1 MSINLL
7 YNTWIKKMMQLF
19 PNERKTRLRNMVWL
33 ITGIYL
39 SRSVHL
45 SLIACKLPGQATL
58 NSLTR
63 RLDRFLEN
71 SAVRV
76 RDWYEPIVKELLEQ
90 RNGTKICLI
99 VDGSKV
105 GFGHQL
111 LVVTLAYRKRAIPLV
126 WMWIGSSRGHSTPG
140 RQLALLHY
148 IYKLL
153 PAHTRVLLLGDSEF
167 GAIEVLKQLD
177 HWGWQYVLRQKG
189 SHLVRK
195 SENDPWI
202 ALGSLLDKAGHSL
215 WLGVQQL
222 TRVHAYSTNVLAHWK
237 FGEKEPW
244 LLATNLSSLN
254 EALRAYEKR
263 MWIEEMFGDLK
274 DNGFDLESTRLRST
288 MKLHRL
294 TLAVVLLFLELV
306 TSGSKIIK
314 TGLRHLVDRADRRDL
329 SVFRIGLYMRERH
342 LTNSSNFSLGF
353 YPVL

>member
-1 MSINLL
+1 MSINQL
-7 YNTWIKKMMQLF
+7 YNTWMKKMMQLC
-19 PNERKTRLRNMVWL
+19 PNERKTRLRNMSWL
-33 ITGIYL
+33 ITGIFL
-39 SRSVHL
+39 SHSVHL
-45 SLIACKLPGQATL
+45 SRVACKLPGTAFL

-71 SAVRV
+71 GSVRV
-76 RDWYEPIVKELLEQ
+76 RDWYEPIVIQLLKQ
-90 RNGTKICLI
+90 RAGRKICLI
-99 VDGSKV
+99 LDGSKV

-126 WMWIGSSRGHSTPG
+126 WMWVGSSRGHSSPG

-148 IYKLL
+148 IYKLV
-153 PAHTRVLLLGDSEF
+153 PAHTQVLVLGDSEF

-177 HWGWQYVLRQKG
+177 EWHWQYVLRQKG

-202 ALGSLLDKAGHSL
+202 ALGCVLAKAGESL
-215 WLGVQQL
+215 WLGQQQL
-222 TRVHAYSTNVLAHWK
+222 TQVHAYVTNVLTHWK
-237 FGEKEPW
+237 IGEPEPW
-244 LLATNLSSLN
+244 LLATNLPSLK

-294 TLAVVLLFLELV
+294 TLAVVLLLLELV
-306 TSGSKIIK
+306 TSSSKTIK
-314 TGLRHLVDRADRRDL
+314 AGLRHLVDRRDL
-329 SVFRIGLYMRERH
+329 SIFRIGLY
-342 LTNSSNFSLGF
+342 LFNIQNLC
-353 YPVL
+353 

>member
-1 MSINLL
+1 MAINHL
-7 YNTWIKKMMQLF
+7 YNTWIKKKMQLY
-19 PNERKTRLRNMVWL
+19 PNERKTRLRNMAWL
-33 ITGIYL
+33 ITGIFM

-45 SLIACKLPGQATL
+45 SLVACKLPGQATL

-76 RDWYEPIVKELLEQ
+76 REWYEPIAKELLQQ
-90 RNGTKICLI
+90 RSGTKICLI

-126 WMWIGSSRGHSTPG
+126 WMWVRSSRGHSTPG

-153 PAHTRVLLLGDSEF
+153 PSYTQVLLLGDSEF
-167 GAIEVLKQLD
+167 GAIEVLRQLD
-177 HWGWQYVLRQKG
+177 QWGWQYVLRQKG

-195 SENDPWI
+195 SENDLWI
-202 ALGSLLDKAGHSL
+202 ALGSLLDKAGQSL
-215 WLGVQQL
+215 WLGLQQL

-237 FGEKEPW
+237 IGEKEPW
-244 LLATNLSSLN
+244 LLATNLPSLN

-306 TSGSKIIK
+306 SSGSKIIK
-314 TGLRHLVDRADRRDL
+314 AGLRHLVDRVDRRDL

-353 YPVL
+353 FPVL

>member
-1 MSINLL
+1 MSTNHL
-7 YNTWIKKMMQLF
+7 YNTWMKKMMQLF
-19 PNERKTRLRNMVWL
+19 PNERKTRLRNMAWL
-33 ITGIYL
+33 ITGIFL

-45 SLIACKLPGQATL
+45 SMVACKLPGQATL

-63 RLDRFLEN
+63 RVDRFLEN

-90 RNGTKICLI
+90 RRGTKICLI

-126 WMWIGSSRGHSTPG
+126 WMWVGSSRGHSTPG

-153 PAHTRVLLLGDSEF
+153 PAHTQVLLLGDSEF
-167 GAIEVLKQLD
+167 GAIEVLKQLEQ
-177 HWGWQYVLRQKG
+177 WGWQYVLRQKG

-202 ALGSLLDKAGHSL
+202 ALGSLLDKAGQSL
-215 WLGVQQL
+215 WLGMQQL
-222 TRVHAYSTNVLAHWK
+222 TRLHAYSTNVLAHWK
-237 FGEKEPW
+237 IGEKEPW
-244 LLATNLSSLN
+244 LLATNLPSLN
-254 EALRAYEKR
+254 EVLRAYEKR

-294 TLAVVLLFLELV
+294 TLAVVFLFLDLV

-314 TGLRHLVDRADRRDL
+314 AGLRHLVDRADRRDL
-329 SVFRIGLYMRERH
+329 SIFRIGLYMRERH
-342 LTNSSNFSLGF
+342 LTNSSYFSLGF
-353 YPVL
+353 FPVL